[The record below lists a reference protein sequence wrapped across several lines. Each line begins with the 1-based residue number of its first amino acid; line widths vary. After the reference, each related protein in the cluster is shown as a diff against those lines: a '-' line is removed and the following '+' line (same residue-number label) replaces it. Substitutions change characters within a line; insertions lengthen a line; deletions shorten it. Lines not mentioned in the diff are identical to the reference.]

1 MKIHKGDQVLV
12 IAGRERG
19 KVGVVEKVFPDKH
32 RLILTGLNIV
42 KRHTKKSAKNPH
54 GGIIDQPSAMDA
66 SNVML
71 LDANDKKPTRVGF
84 SITSKQKI
92 RVSRRSGAEIVRDT
106 KGGTTK

>member
-1 MKIHKGDQVLV
+1 
-12 IAGRERG
+12 
-19 KVGVVEKVFPDKH
+19 
-32 RLILTGLNIV
+32 
-42 KRHTKKSAKNPH
+42 
-54 GGIIDQPSAMDA
+54 MDA

-106 KGGTTK
+106 KGGTAK